1 MCLYG
6 LLNPTHPQPIQAT
19 CIATSSG
26 ALCFVVISLS
36 GKLIN
41 CQLVFRLGCWP
52 VFVGGLSVT
61 ALNLAETAVCSC
73 TYY

>member
-1 MCLYG
+1 M
-6 LLNPTHPQPIQAT
+6 QAT
-19 CIATSSG
+19 CTATSSG
-26 ALCFVVISLS
+26 ALCFVVISLP

-41 CQLVFRLGCWP
+41 CQLDLVFRLGCWP